1 MFHTLKHGKPM
12 FEHKA
17 HKDLFDFFNLE
28 ENHKLHWINTFSWVM
43 VQLMHCGIDLKAIK
57 FVVGIAQY
65 LSLTCD
71 EVNII
76 NN

>member
-1 MFHTLKHGKPM
+1 M

-17 HKDLFDFFNLE
+17 HKKLFDIFNLE
-28 ENHKLHWINTFSWVM
+28 ENHKMHWINTFSCVM
-43 VQLMHCGIDLKAIK
+43 AQPMHCGIILKAIK

-65 LSLTCD
+65 LSFTCD

-76 NN
+76 DN

>member
-1 MFHTLKHGKPM
+1 M

-17 HKDLFDFFNLE
+17 HKVFKIFFNLE
-28 ENHKLHWINTFSWVM
+28 ENHKMHWIKTFSWVM
-43 VQLMHCGIDLKAIK
+43 AQPMHCGIILKAIN

-76 NN
+76 DN